1 MRRPIMA
8 ANWKMNK
15 IRPEAVE
22 LAEGLVKQLKDVSE
36 VEIVLCP
43 PFTALGEVADVIEGS
58 RLALGAQNMYYQPA
72 GAYTGEVSGAM
83 LVDLGCQYVIIGH
96 SERREYFHEDNE
108 LINLKVKAALGC
120 GLSPILCVGERLFE
134 RQAGKAEEVVYE
146 HLTAGLKGITR
157 QEMLKVVI
165 AYEPVWA
172 IGTGQTATPKD
183 AETMHLF
190 IRKTLTQMYDQKL
203 AQAVRI
209 QYGGSVKPEN
219 IEALMAEP
227 DIDGALVG
235 GASLEIDSFSRI
247 VRFNVLA

>member
-1 MRRPIMA
+1 MRRPIIA
-8 ANWKMNK
+8 GNWKMNK

-43 PFTALGEVADVIEGS
+43 PFTALCEVADVIEGS
-58 RLALGAQNMYYQPA
+58 NLALGAQNMYHQPS
-72 GAYTGEVSGAM
+72 GSYTGEVSGPM

-96 SERREYFHEDNE
+96 SERREYFHEDND
-108 LINLKVKAALGC
+108 LINLKVKAALLF
-120 GLSPILCVGERLFE
+120 GLSPILCVGERLSE
-134 RQAGKAEEVVYE
+134 REAGKAQEVVYD
-146 HLTAGLKGITR
+146 HLIGGLKDIAR

-172 IGTGQTATPKD
+172 IGTGKTATPED
-183 AETMHLF
+183 AETIHLF
-190 IRKTLTQMYDQKL
+190 IRKTLTQMYDQEL

-219 IEALMAEP
+219 IDALMAEP

-235 GASLEIDSFSRI
+235 GASLKIDSFARI
-247 VRFNVLA
+247 VRFEQ